1 MSGINTTGLTGDARW
16 NSPRCYASCA
26 GAVMTEPRPDV
37 VDPLAAGREAL
48 SRGEWEQALAHFE
61 AASERDHGA
70 EAIEALAMAAWWLDS
85 AQLAIESRE
94 QAYRLY
100 RERGDAAAAARMAIW
115 LGWDSLAFRGEPAV
129 ARGWLQRAHRL
140 LEGLRPVPEHGWL
153 ALREGEFAFLLENDI
168 AATRRFAE
176 RARSIG
182 TALAVPDIE
191 FSALGL
197 EGLALASQ
205 GKVAAGIRLLD
216 EASAAAM
223 AGEMAEPWAAGRT
236 CCYMITACE
245 RVRDLER
252 ADQWSQRMLEF
263 AKRWRIL
270 DLFAVCRAHYGAILV
285 LRGAWEEA
293 DAVFETA
300 LAELRASRP
309 GIAFEALVRRADLRR
324 RQGRLVEAAELFR
337 QAEFHPYAQLGL
349 AHVALDRGDAA
360 DAADRVRRLLRKLG
374 PESRLQRAAGLDLY
388 ARVLLALG
396 EADRART
403 AHEELQAVAAEVGSN
418 WLRAAALAV
427 AGLVAQAEGDLDGAR
442 WRIEDAID
450 LFGQCGDP
458 FEAARSRLDL
468 ARVLAALGRGGAA
481 AEQARVAHKT
491 LAGMQAER
499 EAQRASALLR
509 ELGDPDW
516 AGPAPVLTARE
527 LDVLQLVA
535 RGLSNTEI
543 AQRLVLSEHT
553 VHRHLANILHK
564 LDLSSRAAAAAWG
577 IRAGLI

>member
-1 MSGINTTGLTGDARW
+1 MR
-16 NSPRCYASCA
+16 
-26 GAVMTEPRPDV
+26 TEPELDV

-48 SRGEWEQALAHFE
+48 SRGEWEQALVYFE
-61 AASERDHGA
+61 AASERDHSA
-70 EAIEALAMAAWWLDS
+70 EAIEALAMAAWWLDNG
-85 AQLAIESRE
+85 QLAIESRE
-94 QAYRLY
+94 HAYRLY
-100 RERGDAAAAARMAIW
+100 RERGDAAAAARMATW

-140 LEGLRPVPEHGWL
+140 LEGLDPVPEHGWL

-168 AATRRFAE
+168 AATRHFAE

-182 TALAVPDIE
+182 TALALPDIE

-205 GKVAAGIRLLD
+205 GNIADGIRLLD

-223 AGEMAEPWAAGRT
+223 AGEMSELWAAGRT

-252 ADQWSQRMLEF
+252 AHQWSQRMLEF
-263 AKRWRIL
+263 AKRWRIQ

-285 LRGAWEEA
+285 LRGTWEEA

-300 LAELRASRP
+300 LRELRATRP

-324 RQGRLVEAAELFR
+324 RQGRFEEAAEMFR
-337 QAEFHPYAQLGL
+337 QVEFHPYAQLGL
-349 AHVALDRGDAA
+349 AHVALDSGDAGL
-360 DAADRVRRLLRKLG
+360 AADRVTRFLRRLG

-388 ARVLLALG
+388 ARVLIALG
-396 EADRART
+396 ETERARS
-403 AHEELQAVAAEVGSN
+403 ADDELQGVVAEVGSDS
-418 WLRAAALAV
+418 LRASALAV
-427 AGLVAQAEGDLDGAR
+427 EGIVAQAEGDLDTAR
-442 WRIEDAID
+442 SLIEDAID
-450 LFGQCGDP
+450 LFHQCGDR

-468 ARVLAALGRGGAA
+468 ARVLAKLGRTDPAV
-481 AEQARVAHKT
+481 EQARVAHEA
-491 LAGMQAER
+491 LAGMQAGR
-499 EAQRASALLR
+499 EAQRASALLI
-509 ELGDPDW
+509 ELGDP
-516 AGPAPVLTARE
+516 AAAEAASVLTARE
-527 LDVLQLVA
+527 LDVLKLVA

-543 AQRLVLSEHT
+543 AQRLFLSEHT
-553 VHRHLANILHK
+553 VHRHLANILRK

-577 IRAGLI
+577 TRAGLI

>member
-1 MSGINTTGLTGDARW
+1 
-16 NSPRCYASCA
+16 
-26 GAVMTEPRPDV
+26 MTEPGLDV

-48 SRGEWEQALAHFE
+48 SRGEWEQALAYFE
-61 AASERDHGA
+61 AAAERDHGA

-94 QAYRLY
+94 HAYRLY

-140 LEGLRPVPEHGWL
+140 LDGLDPVPEHGWL

-168 AATRRFAE
+168 AATKRFAE

-205 GKVAAGIRLLD
+205 GNIADGIRLLD

-223 AGEMAEPWAAGRT
+223 AGEMAELWAAGRT

-263 AKRWRIL
+263 AKRWRIQ

-285 LRGAWEEA
+285 LRGTWEEA

-324 RQGRLVEAAELFR
+324 RQGRLAEAAELFG

-360 DAADRVRRLLRKLG
+360 LAADRATRFLRKLG

-396 EADRART
+396 ETDRAR
-403 AHEELQAVAAEVGSN
+403 AVHEELQAVVADIGSDS
-418 WLRAAALAV
+418 LRAAALTV
-427 AGLVAQAEGDLDGAR
+427 AGLVAQAEGDLDAAR

-450 LFGQCGDP
+450 LFGHCGDR
-458 FEAARSRLDL
+458 FEAARSQLDL
-468 ARVLAALGRGGAA
+468 ARVLAALGRGDAA
-481 AEQARVAHKT
+481 AEQARAAHKT

-509 ELGDPDW
+509 ELGDPDR
-516 AGPAPVLTARE
+516 AGPAAVLTARE

-553 VHRHLANILHK
+553 VHRHLANIMHK

>member
-1 MSGINTTGLTGDARW
+1 MR
-16 NSPRCYASCA
+16 
-26 GAVMTEPRPDV
+26 TEPELDV

-48 SRGEWEQALAHFE
+48 SRGEWEQALAYFE
-61 AASERDHGA
+61 AASERNRSA
-70 EAIEALAMAAWWLDS
+70 EAIEALAMAAWWLDN

-94 QAYRLY
+94 HAYRLY

-115 LGWDSLAFRGEPAV
+115 LGWDSLAFRGESAV

-140 LEGLRPVPEHGWL
+140 LEGLAPVPEHGWL
-153 ALREGEFAFLLENDI
+153 ALREGEFAFLLGNDI

-205 GKVAAGIRLLD
+205 GNIADGIRLLD

-223 AGEMAEPWAAGRT
+223 AGEMSELWAAGRT

-252 ADQWSQRMLEF
+252 AEQWSQRMLEF
-263 AKRWRIL
+263 AKRWRIQ

-285 LRGAWEEA
+285 LRGTWEEA
-293 DAVFETA
+293 DAAFETA
-300 LAELRASRP
+300 LRELRASRP

-324 RQGRLVEAAELFR
+324 RQGRFEEAAELFR
-337 QAEFHPYAQLGL
+337 QVEFHPYAQLGL
-349 AHVALDRGDAA
+349 AHVALDSGDAA
-360 DAADRVRRLLRKLG
+360 LAADRATRFLRKLG

-388 ARVLLALG
+388 ARALIALG
-396 EADRART
+396 ETEPARN
-403 AHEELQAVAAEVGSN
+403 AHDNLRGVVAEVGSDS
-418 WLRAAALAV
+418 LRASALAV
-427 AGLVAQAEGDLDGAR
+427 EGLLTEAEGDLDAAR
-442 WRIEDAID
+442 SLIEDAID
-450 LFGQCGDP
+450 LFRQCGDP
-458 FEAARSRLDL
+458 FETAQSRLDL
-468 ARVLAALGRGGAA
+468 ARVLAALGRSDPA
-481 AEQARVAHKT
+481 AEQARLAHEA

-499 EAQRASALLR
+499 EAQRAGALII
-509 ELGDPDW
+509 ELGDP
-516 AGPAPVLTARE
+516 ASAKATSVLTPRE
-527 LDVLQLVA
+527 LDVLGLVA
-535 RGLSNTEI
+535 QGLSNAQI

-553 VHRHLANILHK
+553 VHRHLANILRK
-564 LDLSSRAAAAAWG
+564 LGLSSRAAAAAWVT
-577 IRAGLI
+577 RAGLI